1 MNRALIVLFLF
12 IGLRCF
18 SQVEK
23 IKVQKQSIEEIPA
36 EPYAVEEQPEF
47 PGGISAM
54 VQYLKK
60 NLPLPNTNCQDF
72 FYGTIYIKFTVSE
85 LGEVGDVLVLRGL
98 KDCSLYDSTLIK
110 VIQAMPKF
118 KPAYLDG
125 KPVKCYFNL
134 PVRVHWQ

>member
-1 MNRALIVLFLF
+1 MKRILIALFLLVGF
-12 IGLRCF
+12 RCF

-23 IKVQKQSIEEIPA
+23 IKVQKGSIEEGIA

-47 PGGISAM
+47 PGGMSAM
-54 VQYLKK
+54 VQYVKK

-72 FYGTIYIKFTVSE
+72 CHGTIYIKFTVSE

-98 KDCSLYDSTLIK
+98 KDCSRYDSTLIR

-118 KPAYLDG
+118 KPGYLNG